1 MTHRRRPQASP
12 RKQVTEAVPPPPVA
26 PRDWKAEAASLEH
39 MLTHK
44 PYNIYCDICRRS
56 KPQRKA
62 KPDRAKQRARAVDG
76 DPIAGRDKLAFGDR
90 CTGDYFL
97 QRRSEYKGSKE
108 KNPDESA
115 QFPGATCAVVFFDL
129 GTDWRETLP
138 RCTRSSEETRKA
150 VQHFEGPDEKVK
162 QMYCDGAPEL
172 KRAMADVGIINPTST
187 PGCPATNGIAEACV
201 KDSKN
206 GTRCAHIQ
214 AGFEASWWER
224 AATCYSFHTNI
235 TPRSRWAGDAKASAY
250 ERRHLEKCKAQLIP
264 HGALVDFM
272 PVPFPQNTPAP
283 FAARAIPGL
292 MVDLE
297 VHPGGVWSGDY
308 WIVEYEPLRK
318 EPELPLA
325 VAMHRGLLHRT
336 KEVWLV
342 REGGSIRFP
351 LGERRTMLARLPPG
365 MHAAEGDPLYDVA
378 GTADAVAP
386 AEGLLTGAAPST
398 EPPQDDVSPS
408 AGPSSGLPQTE
419 GAPDTLAAFEGGRWG
434 NFPRGGI
441 GPIDWYKQRDERGEA
456 GYTDLGTHTRQYAGS
471 QKPPH
476 IDEAIWRRMLNLQD
490 RQEAI
495 AEYLGKLR
503 EGGYVRPGAPETPV
517 ERSGISVPAVR
528 RRGKINPYQ
537 TQSTSLVPTLDAL
550 PLHIVVLTDGA
561 DTVWREALTEY
572 AVVNEF
578 VRSFDLMSRTA
589 SDVIPALDAP
599 STLVI
604 IQATC
609 LKGPL
614 SQCRPQVRTFLHE
627 AGKILRHVFEALG
640 GSSVLLAATDS
651 PVMCAAKLAKITI
664 DCRWEEVFRR
674 YDPQDPWTRGR
685 YYVMSNNAQVKR
697 AMYGFMDPALTSQRA
712 VGEVND
718 SLALPETDFVRML
731 AAMLMDGARVDHSE
745 FKYGMYQLMRN
756 PTAPTNHVRDK
767 CRLAIVRALRPREA
781 SSSLTAAAG
790 LQTSPACPSTL
801 VSPTADLGSWTSGIY
816 DMNPDRIHNRLIAS
830 DIQDVISTEHRDR
843 IPDISRLVCP
853 SLVARKVPRSE
864 LKTNPEV
871 RAAMKA
877 ELAKQLNAP
886 WPKCS
891 RRNPTGKGKGTW
903 DISTVCEKR
912 TKIAELSRKN
922 EIAHFGRVCSLC
934 YEKGSEL
941 PKGDKERKMRAR
953 SVFLGDNVKDTWHQ
967 EAEMEGLG
975 AAVPA
980 MEDSRTIDAHGLKP
994 GYNTWVSDADSAYLQ
1009 AWLGSKCA
1017 VWAEIPEE
1025 YWLPEW
1031 YGKYEHPICLL
1042 VLALYGHEDSGG
1054 YWEEKSYG
1062 DVAKCGWEKVPGRR
1076 GVFMKTKENAT
1087 LMIYVDDFKMACADA
1102 DKDRLW
1108 APLRQLIRLSE
1119 PQLADRYLGC
1129 YTHKF
1134 KAKLTEFAPLLGTL
1148 PAQWSRKTADGEKRA
1163 VVEPWKPADPHKVV
1177 DGLCYDMSQYLKVN
1191 VIDKYCSIAGID
1203 SASLKF
1209 APTPFLDESK
1219 DEKGM
1224 YEKDAPAA
1232 QRQSELS
1239 DTAPIPP
1246 APTKSQRKQVARAA
1260 HRAAAAGKNKKPPL
1274 PGSGFTAA
1282 EGELCRNAAC
1292 VCMAA
1297 LYAGRLAR
1305 FDLLRAIQRLAESFH
1320 KWTKRHSQKLHR
1332 LMEYINSHLKYMQ
1345 YGFIGDPWEDLQ
1357 IVEFVDAD
1365 WASDNDDK
1373 KSTTGALLVLFG
1385 PNSFYPLGAIC
1396 KKQGCQSLSTPEA
1409 EVVALTVSLKDL
1421 VFPMLDLFEHV
1432 LQRKKVVPIVFE
1444 DNEATQK
1451 IVKTGKVEKAMGHIG
1466 RTHEIQVPWTCDML
1480 KAGHYK
1486 LVDCHTKA
1494 MAADVF
1500 TKAFV
1505 DPIAWCHALT
1515 LLSVFKSIK
1524 YVGNGP
1530 AACSLT
1536 AAVAAGAYG
1545 ALVLPAVPPFPV
1557 GPAPAEEQAMGGAQ
1571 RNRRSEK
1578 KVKFRSQA
1586 AAAIAVHRQDFL
1598 PAMCCGGSSLEDIY
1612 KQEPNT
1618 QHNRCGNKLLS
1629 LTVPLRNI
1637 FAPVAVQP
1645 LRAPLCAARP
1655 ARNMQPEPEPPSKAS
1670 KAPPFGGKAPQR
1682 SNSVVPVAKAPSLG
1696 GKAPPLVQWPGLA
1709 TSKEPTP
1716 PPPKQRSWSTTMR
1729 SGPMFSELSVL

>member
-1 MTHRRRPQASP
+1 M
-12 RKQVTEAVPPPPVA
+12 
-26 PRDWKAEAASLEH
+26 
-39 MLTHK
+39 
-44 PYNIYCDICRRS
+44 
-56 KPQRKA
+56 
-62 KPDRAKQRARAVDG
+62 
-76 DPIAGRDKLAFGDR
+76 
-90 CTGDYFL
+90 
-97 QRRSEYKGSKE
+97 
-108 KNPDESA
+108 
-115 QFPGATCAVVFFDL
+115 
-129 GTDWRETLP
+129 
-138 RCTRSSEETRKA
+138 
-150 VQHFEGPDEKVK
+150 
-162 QMYCDGAPEL
+162 
-172 KRAMADVGIINPTST
+172 
-187 PGCPATNGIAEACV
+187 
-201 KDSKN
+201 
-206 GTRCAHIQ
+206 
-214 AGFEASWWER
+214 
-224 AATCYSFHTNI
+224 
-235 TPRSRWAGDAKASAY
+235 
-250 ERRHLEKCKAQLIP
+250 
-264 HGALVDFM
+264 
-272 PVPFPQNTPAP
+272 
-283 FAARAIPGL
+283 
-292 MVDLE
+292 
-297 VHPGGVWSGDY
+297 
-308 WIVEYEPLRK
+308 
-318 EPELPLA
+318 LPLN
-325 VAMHRGLLHRT
+325 V
-336 KEVWLV
+336 
-342 REGGSIRFP
+342 
-351 LGERRTMLARLPPG
+351 
-365 MHAAEGDPLYDVA
+365 
-378 GTADAVAP
+378 
-386 AEGLLTGAAPST
+386 
-398 EPPQDDVSPS
+398 
-408 AGPSSGLPQTE
+408 
-419 GAPDTLAAFEGGRWG
+419 
-434 NFPRGGI
+434 
-441 GPIDWYKQRDERGEA
+441 
-456 GYTDLGTHTRQYAGS
+456 
-471 QKPPH
+471 
-476 IDEAIWRRMLNLQD
+476 
-490 RQEAI
+490 
-495 AEYLGKLR
+495 
-503 EGGYVRPGAPETPV
+503 
-517 ERSGISVPAVR
+517 
-528 RRGKINPYQ
+528 
-537 TQSTSLVPTLDAL
+537 
-550 PLHIVVLTDGA
+550 VVLTDGA
-561 DTVWREALTEY
+561 DTTWREALTEY
-572 AVVNEF
+572 AVANEF

-609 LKGPL
+609 LTGPL

-627 AGKILRHVFEALG
+627 AGKILRHVFQALG
-640 GSSVLLAATDS
+640 GSSVLIAATDS

-674 YDPQDPWTRGR
+674 YDPQDPWTRGK

-718 SLALPETDFVRML
+718 SLALPESEFVRML

-781 SSSLTAAAG
+781 SSSLTAAAA

-801 VSPTADLGSWTSGIY
+801 VSPTADLGSWTSGIC

-830 DIQDVISTEHRDR
+830 DIQDVISAEHRDR

-877 ELAKQLNAP
+877 ELEKQLNAP
-886 WPKCS
+886 WPTCS

-1031 YGKYEHPICLL
+1031 HGKYEHPICLL

-1062 DVAKCGWEKVPGRR
+1062 DVAKCGWEKIPGRR
-1076 GVFMKTKENAT
+1076 GVFMKVKENAT
-1087 LMIYVDDFKMACADA
+1087 LMVYVDDFKMACADA

-1108 APLRQLIRLSE
+1108 APLRRLIRLSE

-1134 KAKLTEFAPLLGTL
+1134 QAKLTEFSPLLSTL

-1163 VVEPWKPADPHKVV
+1163 VVEPWKPADPQKIV
-1177 DGLCYDMSQYLKVN
+1177 DGVCYDMSMYLQAN
-1191 VIDKYCSIAGID
+1191 VVAKYCSIAGID
-1203 SASLKF
+1203 QKSLKF
-1209 APTPFLDESK
+1209 AATPFLDETK

-1224 YEKDAPAA
+1224 YETDAPAA
-1232 QRQSELS
+1232 QRQSEPSGAVPGHWYVDLQNEEL
-1239 DTAPIPP
+1239 PP
-1246 APTKSQRKQVARAA
+1246 APTKSQRKQVNRAA
-1260 HRAAAAGKNKKPPL
+1260 QRAAAAGKNKKPPL

-1282 EGELCRNAAC
+1282 EGELCRNAAS

-1365 WASDNDDK
+1365 WASDNGDK

-1409 EVVALTVSLKDL
+1409 EIVALTVSLKDL

-1451 IVKTGKVEKAMGHIG
+1451 IVKTGKVEKALGHIG
-1466 RTHEIQVPWTCDML
+1466 RTHEIQVPWTCDQL
-1480 KAGHYK
+1480 KAGNFA

-1515 LLSVFKSIK
+1515 LLSVFKSIR

-1530 AACSLT
+1530 AACSLK

-1557 GPAPAEEQAMGGAQ
+1557 GPAPAGEQAMGGGQ
-1571 RNRRSEK
+1571 RNKRSEK
-1578 KVKFRSQA
+1578 KVKFRSKA
-1586 AAAIAVHRQDFL
+1586 AAVIAVQRQDSL
-1598 PAMCCGGSSLEDIY
+1598 PDICCGGS
-1612 KQEPNT
+1612 
-1618 QHNRCGNKLLS
+1618 
-1629 LTVPLRNI
+1629 
-1637 FAPVAVQP
+1637 
-1645 LRAPLCAARP
+1645 RP
-1655 ARNMQPEPEPPSKAS
+1655 ENY
-1670 KAPPFGGKAPQR
+1670 
-1682 SNSVVPVAKAPSLG
+1682 
-1696 GKAPPLVQWPGLA
+1696 
-1709 TSKEPTP
+1709 T
-1716 PPPKQRSWSTTMR
+1716 
-1729 SGPMFSELSVL
+1729 

>member
-1 MTHRRRPQASP
+1 MDTGCGHDIICKSGIGLRTKVYDAAGTVGGLAFETANGVINADSVCDLVVPKLAFDDAHVTPYVLPDSPDVLSIGRRCVQDGYGFYWAPYSKTPALIPPESSFPRYSKQRAAEQWIWLETEDDVPYLIDTHNPYPESHNSKLCPAPQARAVQPQAPTGTQVADLKCPKCGDSP
-12 RKQVTEAVPPPPVA
+12 WSAVEQSDGTWQLVASLDIVPSPTACDVISKEPPAATPEIVSLPADGPGVAAAAARDKDTAKAAPGVAAEPSAADAVPPPPVA

-44 PYNIYCDICRRS
+44 PYNIYCEICRRS

-62 KPDRAKQRARAVDG
+62 KPDRAKQRARSVDG

-138 RCTRSSEETRKA
+138 RCFRSSEETRKA

-224 AATCYSFHTNI
+224 AATCYSFYTNI

-351 LGERRTMLARLPPG
+351 LGERRTMLARLPPC
-365 MHAAEGDPLYDVA
+365 MHAADGDPLYDVA
-378 GTADAVAP
+378 GSADAVAP
-386 AEGLLTGAAPST
+386 AEGLLTGAAPYS

-408 AGPSSGLPQTE
+408 AGPSSGLPQAE

-456 GYTDLGTHTRQYAGS
+456 GYTDLGTYTRQYAGS

-503 EGGYVRPGAPETPV
+503 DGGYVRPVAPETPV

-572 AVVNEF
+572 AVANEF

-604 IQATC
+604 VQATC

-674 YDPQDPWTRGR
+674 YDPQDPWTRGK

-790 LQTSPACPSTL
+790 LQTSPACPSAL

-1062 DVAKCGWEKVPGRR
+1062 DVAKCGWEKIPGRR

-1134 KAKLTEFAPLLGTL
+1134 KAKLTEFAPLLSTL

-1203 SASLKF
+1203 STSLKF

-1239 DTAPIPP
+1239 GTVPGHWYVDLQSEEIPP

-1466 RTHEIQVPWTCDML
+1466 RTHEIQVPWTCD
-1480 KAGHYK
+1480 
-1486 LVDCHTKA
+1486 
-1494 MAADVF
+1494 
-1500 TKAFV
+1500 
-1505 DPIAWCHALT
+1505 HA
-1515 LLSVFKSIK
+1515 
-1524 YVGNGP
+1524 
-1530 AACSLT
+1530 
-1536 AAVAAGAYG
+1536 
-1545 ALVLPAVPPFPV
+1545 
-1557 GPAPAEEQAMGGAQ
+1557 
-1571 RNRRSEK
+1571 
-1578 KVKFRSQA
+1578 
-1586 AAAIAVHRQDFL
+1586 
-1598 PAMCCGGSSLEDIY
+1598 
-1612 KQEPNT
+1612 
-1618 QHNRCGNKLLS
+1618 
-1629 LTVPLRNI
+1629 
-1637 FAPVAVQP
+1637 
-1645 LRAPLCAARP
+1645 
-1655 ARNMQPEPEPPSKAS
+1655 
-1670 KAPPFGGKAPQR
+1670 
-1682 SNSVVPVAKAPSLG
+1682 
-1696 GKAPPLVQWPGLA
+1696 
-1709 TSKEPTP
+1709 
-1716 PPPKQRSWSTTMR
+1716 
-1729 SGPMFSELSVL
+1729 